1 MDPLRTPRARP
12 GREGGRTFFSWTIQ
26 TKPWRR
32 FLFSCFLSFASVAGE
47 LSSLESRLQKG
58 PYLTPHRRPAT
69 HVPPQVPTPP
79 HMDLGPRDVKRCSGQ
94 GSLHLGNRSEK
105 CLLFKCS
112 FGFRSAWMKQTGGTP
127 SPSSSTVLQVSH
139 HYSKVILY
147 TLSVSQ
153 FSCSVVSY
161 SSRPHGLQHA
171 RFPCPSPNPG
181 AYSKACPLSW

>member
-1 MDPLRTPRARP
+1 MPY
-12 GREGGRTFFSWTIQ
+12 G
-26 TKPWRR
+26 PWKGH
-32 FLFSCFLSFASVAGE
+32 LYSV
-47 LSSLESRLQKG
+47 L
-58 PYLTPHRRPAT
+58 
-69 HVPPQVPTPP
+69 
-79 HMDLGPRDVKRCSGQ
+79 
-94 GSLHLGNRSEK
+94 SLHLGNWSEK

-112 FGFRSAWMKQTGGTP
+112 FGFRSAWMKQIWGAP

-171 RFPCPSPNPG
+171 RHPCPSPTPG
-181 AYSKACPLSW
+181 VYPNSCPLRRRQWQPTPVLLPGRSHGWRGLVGCSPWGR

>member
-79 HMDLGPRDVKRCSGQ
+79 HMDLGQRDVKRCSGQ
-94 GSLHLGNRSEK
+94 GAQATRGETDRSPDEGVCSLPLFNVALRVLAMVVTQEK
-105 CLLFKCS
+105 
-112 FGFRSAWMKQTGGTP
+112 GHPGGKK
-127 SPSSSTVLQVSH
+127 
-139 HYSKVILY
+139 SKTIL
-147 TLSVSQ
+147 
-153 FSCSVVSY
+153 
-161 SSRPHGLQHA
+161 R
-171 RFPCPSPNPG
+171 
-181 AYSKACPLSW
+181 